1 MEVVGPIRASSA
13 SVSKCDLA
21 IPIDES
27 PSVSLCLRES
37 QEPSANTSFRA
48 GGGAGFQGEVN
59 PACRVNLVDPKIAQ
73 SDQQRQAATQR
84 FGKLLTDKNGRPERS
99 PLATSTGR
107 PRVEFRPREANW
119 KAAGSVWQS
128 IHFVCG
134 AAGDTEAQVIVPVRR
149 LVPVAVRRPAVL
161 GGVVPASAPDHPVH
175 AHRPLTE
182 RCCSTRVRNRQL
194 FVPPAVVKANSAVA
208 RSCNAFSLICPA
220 S

>member
-48 GGGAGFQGEVN
+48 GGGAGFQGEVK
-59 PACRVNLVDPKIAQ
+59 PDCRVNLVDPKIAQ

-84 FGKLLTDKNGRPERS
+84 FGKLLADKNGRPERS

-107 PRVEFRPREANW
+107 PRVEFRPREALTEFR
-119 KAAGSVWQS
+119 GR
-128 IHFVCG
+128 G
-134 AAGDTEAQVIVPVRR
+134 APQNAVVH
-149 LVPVAVRRPAVL
+149 VADIARRPDDFFNEAVEPSQ
-161 GGVVPASAPDHPVH
+161 V
-175 AHRPLTE
+175 E
-182 RCCSTRVRNRQL
+182 VREMLRRQT
-194 FVPPAVVKANSAVA
+194 ADRQTAA
-208 RSCNAFSLICPA
+208 R
-220 S
+220 